1 MRRLDLVLKEA
12 LRGLVCHRLM
22 TVASVTTAAAALSL
36 LGFVYVGALVI
47 NGLSARVL
55 EKIETA
61 AYTAKSVTP
70 DQLDR
75 LKSQIEAI
83 PGVVKV
89 TLITREQAW
98 ERQRRAFSHLPYL
111 SKIKNPLT
119 DEFWVRVANPEQTNA
134 VATRIRSL
142 KGIDAVATPSTVLS
156 RAVAV
161 AKMVRLVGIVMCAAL
176 LLAAALITS
185 NAIRLSVFARR
196 REIRIMQLVGATDGF
211 IRMPF
216 LIEGTVHGLLGAAV
230 ASVVLLLGV
239 EHTVAFV
246 RQTLP
251 FLPLSL
257 YGVSFRDVC
266 LGIAGVGAGVGATAS
281 ALSVGRFLR
290 A

>member
-1 MRRLDLVLKEA
+1 
-12 LRGLVCHRLM
+12 M
-22 TVASVTTAAAALSL
+22 TAASVTTAAAALSL
-36 LGFVYVGALVI
+36 LGFVYVGASVI
-47 NGLSARVL
+47 NSLSSRVL

-70 DQLDR
+70 EELGR
-75 LKSQIEAI
+75 IKTQIEAI

-89 TLITREQAW
+89 TVITRDQAW

-111 SKIKNPLT
+111 SKLKNPLT
-119 DEFWVRVANPEQTNA
+119 DELWVRVAEPEQTNA
-134 VATRIRSL
+134 VAARIRTL
-142 KGIDAVATPSTVLS
+142 KGIESVAAPSAVLS

-161 AKMVRLVGIVMCAAL
+161 AKVIRLVGIGMCTAL
-176 LLAAALITS
+176 LLAAALITF

-230 ASVVLLLGV
+230 ASLVLLFGIQ
-239 EHTVAFV
+239 HAVAFV
-246 RQTLP
+246 RQTIP

-257 YGVSFRDVC
+257 SSVSLRDVC
-266 LGIAGVGAGVGATAS
+266 LGIAGVGAGVGAVAS
-281 ALSVGRFLR
+281 AFSVGRFLR
-290 A
+290 V